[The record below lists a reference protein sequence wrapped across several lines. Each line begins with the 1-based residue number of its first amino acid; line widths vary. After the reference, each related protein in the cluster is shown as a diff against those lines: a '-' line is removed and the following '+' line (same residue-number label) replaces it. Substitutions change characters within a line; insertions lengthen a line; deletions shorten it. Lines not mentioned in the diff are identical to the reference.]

1 MGEGGTD
8 ELPDLLLAR
17 NSAQF
22 SKGSFSEGYWCFSR
36 ALCGALALWNF
47 WRTAAKRLF
56 IRFGAESH
64 FLFQSTVLAELWSFG
79 RCFGALEFFENRSK
93 AFIYKAWSGISFPF
107 QKHRFSGALELWGF
121 LCAGSPYSKLPAVL
135 VSQFTF
141 QWP

>member
-1 MGEGGTD
+1 MKSLPFFILEGDALGEGGTD

-22 SKGSFSEGYWCFSR
+22 SKGSFSEGYWCFR
-36 ALCGALALWNF
+36 
-47 WRTAAKRLF
+47 
-56 IRFGAESH
+56 
-64 FLFQSTVLAELWSFG
+64 
-79 RCFGALEFFENRSK
+79 RCFGALEFLENRSK
-93 AFIYKAWSGISFPF
+93 AFMYKVWSGISFPF
-107 QKHRFSGALELWGF
+107 PKHRFSGALELWAVLWGF